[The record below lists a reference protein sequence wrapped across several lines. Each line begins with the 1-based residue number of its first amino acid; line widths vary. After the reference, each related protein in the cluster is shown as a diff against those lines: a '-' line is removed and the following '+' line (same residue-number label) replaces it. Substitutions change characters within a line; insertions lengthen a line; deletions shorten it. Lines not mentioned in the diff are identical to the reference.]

1 MIKCFGFFLLSVF
14 TGFVFLLPNSIT
26 AADLET
32 FLPTVSIHQE
42 WQVEN
47 PAQKAEGNQLFMLIN
62 GGATLYLSLGFK
74 RVLIV
79 TLIDK
84 EGKPINIDIFEMNS
98 PSIAQQVN
106 NEKVGVEA
114 EKLSFG
120 RNASL
125 ESYYLNFWQGPYQ
138 VSISGYDSTPASIAS
153 IIRLARIVDFKITE
167 SLSAE

>member
-1 MIKCFGFFLLSVF
+1 MIKRFGFFLLSVF
-14 TGFVFLLPNSIT
+14 TGFILLLPGSII

-32 FLPTVSIHQE
+32 FLPIVSNHQE
-42 WQVEN
+42 WQLES

-79 TLIDK
+79 SLIDQQ
-84 EGKPINIDIFEMNS
+84 GKPINIDIFEMNS
-98 PSIAQQVN
+98 ASIAQQVN
-106 NEKVGVEA
+106 KEKVGAEA

-138 VSISGYDSTPASIAS
+138 ITVSGYDSTPASIAS
-153 IIRLARIVDFKITE
+153 IIRLARIVDQKIIQ
-167 SLSAE
+167 SLPAE

>member
-1 MIKCFGFFLLSVF
+1 MKQFVFFLLSVF
-14 TGFVFLLPNSIT
+14 TGLLLLLPSSTT
-26 AADLET
+26 AADLDAI
-32 FLPTVSIHQE
+32 LPIVSKHQE
-42 WQVEN
+42 WQLES

-74 RVLIV
+74 RVLIA

-84 EGKPINIDIFEMNS
+84 QGKPINIDIYEMNS

-106 NEKVGVEA
+106 KAKVGLDA

-120 RNASL
+120 KDTSL

-138 VSISGYDSTPASIAS
+138 ITISGYDATPASIAS
-153 IIRLARIVDFKITE
+153 IIRLARLVDQKISQSITTE
-167 SLSAE
+167 